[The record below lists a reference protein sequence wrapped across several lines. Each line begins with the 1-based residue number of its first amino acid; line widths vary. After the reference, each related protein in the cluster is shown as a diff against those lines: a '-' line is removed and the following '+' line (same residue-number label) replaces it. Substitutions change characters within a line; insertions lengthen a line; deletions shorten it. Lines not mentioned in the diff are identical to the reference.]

1 MALLPDEQYVMISDS
16 IEKKKIARSS
26 HNRKTHCGKG
36 GRVKFPSDYLSKK
49 ELKAMNGDVKS
60 YNLNKPMTWI
70 EFRSMPKDLQ
80 IMYIKKLRNEFGVPD
95 IVLGKAMGICK
106 SSFSRAM
113 SELNLSLG
121 RCAAAKSKQ
130 WLDSE
135 KSFKFFEYWNKFNK
149 EEAAVIEETETKEI
163 KVDDNNVA
171 DWTARQILAD
181 LAGATV
187 NDTTNS
193 ITSKIIFGNNKKPQ
207 GEFRYKAEPIEE
219 EETVEE
225 DKVENEDE
233 VIKET
238 DISEETSNDDFDIS
252 EINYNDY
259 AGADELFRYGTKY
272 NSGRYPSATVDHI
285 VEPGHIAIPTG
296 GRLSFDCK
304 FDDAVKVLESILSGT
319 NVRLNVDWI
328 VVKGD

>member
-60 YNLNKPMTWI
+60 YNLNRPMTWE
-70 EFRSMPKDLQ
+70 EFRSMPQDLQ

-95 IVLGKAMGICK
+95 IVLSKAMGICK

-113 SELNLSLG
+113 SGLNLSLG
-121 RCAAAKSKQ
+121 KSSGATGRQ
-130 WLDSE
+130 WLGSE
-135 KSFKFFEYWNKFNK
+135 KSLKFFEYWNKFNK
-149 EEAAVIEETETKEI
+149 EKATEENSIESEAEAA
-163 KVDDNNVA
+163 
-171 DWTARQILAD
+171 
-181 LAGATV
+181 
-187 NDTTNS
+187 
-193 ITSKIIFGNNKKPQ
+193 
-207 GEFRYKAEPIEE
+207 
-219 EETVEE
+219 EE

-233 VIKET
+233 VVKET
-238 DISEETSNDDFDIS
+238 DISKETSIDDFDIS

-259 AGADELFRYGTKY
+259 TGADELFRYGTKY
-272 NSGRYPSATVDHI
+272 NSGRYPSTTVDHI
-285 VEPGHIAIPTG
+285 VEPEHITVPTG

-304 FDDAVKVLESILSGT
+304 FDDAIKVLESILSGT

>member
-49 ELKAMNGDVKS
+49 ELKAMNGVVKS
-60 YNLNKPMTWI
+60 YNLNKPMTWK
-70 EFRSMPKDLQ
+70 EFRSMPQDLQ
-80 IMYIKKLRNEFGVPD
+80 VMYIKKLRNEFEVPD

-121 RCAAAKSKQ
+121 KCAGAKGKQ

-135 KSFKFFEYWNKFNK
+135 KSLKFSKYWNKFENK
-149 EEAAVIEETETKEI
+149 EGV
-163 KVDDNNVA
+163 V
-171 DWTARQILAD
+171 
-181 LAGATV
+181 
-187 NDTTNS
+187 
-193 ITSKIIFGNNKKPQ
+193 
-207 GEFRYKAEPIEE
+207 EE
-219 EETVEE
+219 ESIEDEAEAVEE
-225 DKVENEDE
+225 M
-233 VIKET
+233 
-238 DISEETSNDDFDIS
+238 DISEEKSNDYTTDNTVDIS
-252 EINYNDY
+252 EINY
-259 AGADELFRYGTKY
+259 GVGV
-272 NSGRYPSATVDHI
+272 TVDHI
-285 VEPGHIAIPTG
+285 AESEHIAIPTG

>member
-16 IEKKKIARSS
+16 IEKKKIAHSS

-49 ELKAMNGDVKS
+49 ELKAMNSDVKT
-60 YNLNKPMTWI
+60 YNLNRPMIWK
-70 EFRSMPKDLQ
+70 EFRSMPQDLQ

-95 IVLGKAMGICK
+95 IVLCKVMGICK

-113 SELNLSLG
+113 SDLNLSLG
-121 RCAAAKSKQ
+121 KSAGAKSKQ

-135 KSFKFFEYWNKFNK
+135 KSSKFYEYWNKFNNEK
-149 EEAAVIEETETKEI
+149 
-163 KVDDNNVA
+163 
-171 DWTARQILAD
+171 
-181 LAGATV
+181 
-187 NDTTNS
+187 
-193 ITSKIIFGNNKKPQ
+193 
-207 GEFRYKAEPIEE
+207 
-219 EETVEE
+219 TVEE
-225 DKVENEDE
+225 ASVEDE
-233 VIKET
+233 AEVAEEAGVEEEIEAVEET
-238 DISEETSNDDFDIS
+238 DISEETSNDYTMDDTDIS

-259 AGADELFRYGTKY
+259 AGADELLRYGTKY
-272 NSGRYPSATVDHI
+272 NSGRYPSTTVDHI
-285 VEPGHIAIPTG
+285 VEPEHIAIPTG

>member
-26 HNRKTHCGKG
+26 HNRKTHCGKS

-60 YNLNKPMTWI
+60 YNLNRPMTW
-70 EFRSMPKDLQ
+70 EKFRSMPQDLQ

-95 IVLGKAMGICK
+95 IVLSKAMGICK
-106 SSFSRAM
+106 SSFSKAM
-113 SELNLSLG
+113 RELNLSLG
-121 RCAAAKSKQ
+121 RSAGAKGKQ

-135 KSFKFFEYWNKFNK
+135 KRFKFFEYWNKFNN
-149 EEAAVIEETETKEI
+149 E
-163 KVDDNNVA
+163 
-171 DWTARQILAD
+171 
-181 LAGATV
+181 
-187 NDTTNS
+187 
-193 ITSKIIFGNNKKPQ
+193 
-207 GEFRYKAEPIEE
+207 KA
-219 EETVEE
+219 VEE
-225 DKVENEDE
+225 DSVEDE
-233 VIKET
+233 AEVAKET
-238 DISEETSNDDFDIS
+238 DISKETSNDYTIDDIDVS
-252 EINYNDY
+252 EMDC
-259 AGADELFRYGTKY
+259 GADELFHYGTKY
-272 NSGRYPSATVDHI
+272 NSGRYPSATLDRMAKS
-285 VEPGHIAIPTG
+285 EHIAIPTG

>member
-60 YNLNKPMTWI
+60 YNLNRPMTWI

-80 IMYIKKLRNEFGVPD
+80 IMYIKKLRNEFEVPD
-95 IVLGKAMGICK
+95 IVLSKAMGICK
-106 SSFSRAM
+106 SSFSKAM
-113 SELNLSLG
+113 RELNLSLG
-121 RCAAAKSKQ
+121 RSAGAKGKQ

-135 KSFKFFEYWNKFNK
+135 KSLKFFEYWNKFNK
-149 EEAAVIEETETKEI
+149 EKAVEEDSIESEA
-163 KVDDNNVA
+163 
-171 DWTARQILAD
+171 
-181 LAGATV
+181 
-187 NDTTNS
+187 
-193 ITSKIIFGNNKKPQ
+193 
-207 GEFRYKAEPIEE
+207 
-219 EETVEE
+219 ETVEE
-225 DKVENEDE
+225 
-233 VIKET
+233 T
-238 DISEETSNDDFDIS
+238 DISKETSIDDFDIS

-272 NSGRYPSATVDHI
+272 NSGRYPSKTVDH
-285 VEPGHIAIPTG
+285 VAESEHIAIPTG

-328 VVKGD
+328 VVKGG

>member
-1 MALLPDEQYVMISDS
+1 MALMPDEQYVMISDS
-16 IEKKKIARSS
+16 IEKKKIAHSS

-49 ELKAMNGDVKS
+49 ELKAMNGDLKT
-60 YNLNKPMTWI
+60 YNLNRPMTWE
-70 EFRSMPKDLQ
+70 EFRSMPQDLQ

-113 SELNLSLG
+113 SDLNLSLG
-121 RCAAAKSKQ
+121 KSAGATSKQ
-130 WLDSE
+130 WLNSE

-149 EEAAVIEETETKEI
+149 KEEAADIEETKTKEVE
-163 KVDDNNVA
+163 VDNTNVA
-171 DWTARQILAD
+171 DCTARQILAD
-181 LAGATV
+181 LAGSNI

-193 ITSKIIFGNNKKPQ
+193 IASKIIFDNNKPQ
-207 GEFRYKAEPIEE
+207 GEFHYKAEPIEKE
-219 EETVEE
+219 EAVEE
-225 DKVENEDE
+225 M
-233 VIKET
+233 
-238 DISEETSNDDFDIS
+238 DIS
-252 EINYNDY
+252 NDY
-259 AGADELFRYGTKY
+259 TMDSADELFHYGTKY
-272 NSGRYPSATVDHI
+272 NSERYPIATLDRVA
-285 VEPGHIAIPTG
+285 ESGHIAIPTG

-319 NVRLNVDWI
+319 NVRLNVDWV

>member
-1 MALLPDEQYVMISDS
+1 
-16 IEKKKIARSS
+16 
-26 HNRKTHCGKG
+26 
-36 GRVKFPSDYLSKK
+36 
-49 ELKAMNGDVKS
+49 MNSEVKS
-60 YNLNKPMTWI
+60 YNLNKPMTWK
-70 EFRSMPKDLQ
+70 EFRSMPQDLQ

-95 IVLGKAMGICK
+95 VVISKAMGICK

-113 SELNLSLG
+113 SDLNLSLG
-121 RCAAAKSKQ
+121 KSAGAKGKQ

-135 KSFKFFEYWNKFNK
+135 KSFKFFEYWNKFENK
-149 EEAAVIEETETKEI
+149 EEAEV
-163 KVDDNNVA
+163 
-171 DWTARQILAD
+171 
-181 LAGATV
+181 
-187 NDTTNS
+187 
-193 ITSKIIFGNNKKPQ
+193 
-207 GEFRYKAEPIEE
+207 
-219 EETVEE
+219 VEE

-233 VIKET
+233 VVKET
-238 DISEETSNDDFDIS
+238 DISKETSIDDFDIS

-272 NSGRYPSATVDHI
+272 NSGRYPSTTVDHI
-285 VEPGHIAIPTG
+285 VEPEHIAIPTG

>member
-49 ELKAMNGDVKS
+49 ELNAMNSDVKS
-60 YNLNKPMTWI
+60 YNLNKPMTWK
-70 EFRSMPKDLQ
+70 EFRSMPQDLQ

-135 KSFKFFEYWNKFNK
+135 KSFKFFEYWNKFENK
-149 EEAAVIEETETKEI
+149 EDAVKEDG
-163 KVDDNNVA
+163 V
-171 DWTARQILAD
+171 
-181 LAGATV
+181 
-187 NDTTNS
+187 
-193 ITSKIIFGNNKKPQ
+193 
-207 GEFRYKAEPIEE
+207 EE
-219 EETVEE
+219 EAEAVEE

-233 VIKET
+233 VVKET
-238 DISEETSNDDFDIS
+238 DISKETSIDDFDIS

-259 AGADELFRYGTKY
+259 AGADELFHYGTKY
-272 NSGRYPSATVDHI
+272 NSGRYASTTVDHI
-285 VEPGHIAIPTG
+285 VEPEHIAIPTG